1 MNQFEVKEKLN
12 NFFINNF
19 IGQRNNFKIKIKL
32 KVKKKKFCRGAD
44 FTFCKVND
52 ILPGFYLVLP

>member
-1 MNQFEVKEKLN
+1 MNQFEVKEKLI

-19 IGQRNNFKIKIKL
+19 IAQRNNFKIKIKS
-32 KVKKKKFCRGAD
+32 KVKKKILQRAD
-44 FTFCKVND
+44 FTFCEIND